1 MGSSHIDKADPLAP
15 LPPLADGLTREFL
28 RHHRICPAGFGTNP
42 SRLLVAAT
50 DDSLL
55 AGSIDDLS
63 VAYGHP
69 VEISRTDW
77 ATVEALIERL
87 CTGSDR
93 AIELSRSRQ
102 SAAYDESMD
111 VRDLASQA
119 PVVRFV
125 NLLIRDA
132 YDTSASDVHLDA
144 TPDGLKAR
152 FRIDGVLVPAP
163 EPAESLATGVVS
175 RIKLLAELDVAERRR
190 PQDGRIRVRLEKQ
203 ELDLRVST
211 VPTAFGESVVL
222 RLLDGGGRP
231 ADLSELGMAPAILK
245 RVERIAARPHG
256 LFLVTGPT
264 GSGKTTTLYSCLQQR
279 DAAAEKLITVEDP
292 IEYQLSGVTQVPV
305 NAQLGVSFA
314 VALRSILRQ
323 DPDVLMIGELRD
335 RETAE
340 IAIQAAMTG
349 HMVFATLHTND
360 AIGAVPRLMDLGIP
374 PFLIAATLECVLSQ
388 RLVRRTCTS
397 CKTPDRPSSE
407 LAALA
412 AQVLGVTLEHLREA
426 EDHLVRGSGCPVCR
440 GTGYRGRMGLFELLV
455 VDDAMKDAIAH
466 GASHDRLRQIADYAG
481 RSPMQLDAWSKA
493 SMGITTLQEVVRV
506 LQT

>member
-1 MGSSHIDKADPLAP
+1 MESSHIDKTDPLAP

-28 RHHRICPAGFGTNP
+28 RHHRVCPMGFGTNP

-55 AGSIDDLS
+55 AGSIGDIS
-63 VAYGHP
+63 VAYGRP
-69 VEISRTDW
+69 VEISQTDW

-93 AIELSRSRQ
+93 AIELSRSRA
-102 SAAYDESMD
+102 AAYDDSMD

-144 TPDGLKAR
+144 TPDGLRAR

-163 EPAESLATGVVS
+163 EPIESLATGVVS

-231 ADLSELGMAPAILK
+231 TDLSELGMAPAILK
-245 RVERIAARPHG
+245 RVERLAARPYG

-279 DAAAEKLITVEDP
+279 DATSEKLITVEDP
-292 IEYQLSGVTQVPV
+292 VEYQLSNVTQVPV

-340 IAIQAAMTG
+340 IAVQAAMTG

-360 AIGAVPRLMDLGIP
+360 AIGAMPRLMDLGIP
-374 PFLIAATLECVLSQ
+374 PYLIAATLECVLSQ
-388 RLVRRTCTS
+388 RLVRRTCLS
-397 CKTPDRPSSE
+397 CRSQHPPSSE
-407 LAALA
+407 LASLA
-412 AQVLGVTLEHLREA
+412 SRVLGVTLDQISEA
-426 EDHLVRGSGCPVCR
+426 MHHLVSGAGCPVCR
-440 GTGYRGRMGLFELLV
+440 ETGYRGRTGLFELLV
-455 VDDAMKDAIAH
+455 IDDTMKEAIAR
-466 GASHDRLRQIADYAG
+466 GASHHELRRLADHAG

-493 SMGITTLQEVVRV
+493 TMGVTTLQEVVRV